1 MELVSTKGVERESFA
16 LIDWELVHAC
26 SGNEWGSGSSSG
38 HFGKVGF
45 GKVNVGRGGGV
56 VCEEG
61 SGYGV
66 FREVWFGKVGV
77 GMGATV
83 VTCLVRLVG

>member
-1 MELVSTKGVERESFA
+1 MLYVK
-16 LIDWELVHAC
+16 
-26 SGNEWGSGSSSG
+26 
-38 HFGKVGF
+38 
-45 GKVNVGRGGGV
+45 GV

-77 GMGATV
+77 SMGATV